1 MKRAFPYLTL
11 AGGLLCLTTGCASIV
26 SGTHQKVTFNSNPSG
41 AKVSIVD
48 GKGETV
54 SEGTTPFTAEL
65 RKGNPYFQPGK
76 YNLTFT
82 KEGHAEYKQELK
94 STVNGWYFGNFGFGG
109 LAGLLIVDPL
119 TGAMW
124 TLPEEVTVNLS
135 PQTAA
140 TAGDSGLKIVCLEDV
155 PASLRSKMTP
165 LN

>member
-1 MKRAFPYLTL
+1 MKRTFTCLTL
-11 AGGLLCLTTGCASIV
+11 AGGLLCLATGCASIV
-26 SGTHQKVTFNSNPSG
+26 SGTHQKVTFNSNPPG
-41 AKVSIVD
+41 AKVSIVN
-48 GKGETV
+48 GNGETV

-65 RKGNPYFQPGK
+65 RKGKPYFRPGK

-109 LAGLLIVDPL
+109 LVGLLIVDPL

-124 TLPEEVTVNLS
+124 TLPEAVTVSLT

-140 TAGDSGLKIVCLEDV
+140 NPGDPGLNIVSLEDV